1 MAETESMDVAEPVSP
16 VEVPKTGAGPADRHG
31 LLKHSREFL
40 DFFWDIAKPQQETR
54 LEATEKLL
62 EYLRARPKGSSEMK
76 YALKRLITG
85 LGVGRETARP
95 CYSLALAQLLQSFE
109 DIPLCSILQQIQEKY
124 NLQKVKKGMMRP
136 ALFANLFGVLALFQ
150 SGRLVK
156 DSEVLMKSVKLLQ
169 VLAQHYNHLQEQ
181 PQKALVDILSE
192 VPEAVLQE
200 VLPKVLKTELSSV
213 LGSPEHLELFLL
225 AQQKVPKKLEKLM
238 GPVNLFSDENI
249 PRLVTV
255 LKMAATSVKKERKL
269 PAVALDLLR
278 LALQEDKFPWFW
290 KEVVEQG
297 LLKKQFW
304 PASYLCFRLLGAAL
318 PLLSKEQLQLVM
330 RGDLIRHYGEH
341 MVTAKLPNH
350 YKFAPE
356 MNQYVEAFL
365 EGCRDDAERQLAMV
379 VAFTSVTN
387 QGLPVMPTFWRVVK
401 LLSPPALQ
409 GYVAWLRDMFLQPDL
424 DALVDFSTNNQ
435 KKTQDASLHGPE
447 RAVFRLRKWIILRLV
462 SIVDCVHAEKEEAL
476 TEEVARFCF
485 FHSFFETKKPTSQI
499 PETEQHSSPALES
512 RTREVVSGAF
522 FSLLQTL
529 STQFRQAPEQ
539 AQDRQPW
546 TYRLVQFADML
557 LSHSRNV
564 VPLTPFTTQQRQAW
578 DRMLK
583 TLKELETHSS
593 EAKAKATAFQHLLLL
608 VGIHL
613 FKSPAESCD
622 LLGDIQTCIKKSLGE
637 KTRRT
642 RSKATNPQELPWVE
656 VLVEILLSLLAQPSH
671 LMRQVARSVF
681 SHICSHLTPR
691 ALQLILDVL
700 NPEES
705 QDEDDNVVVT
715 DDSKEEPLGE
725 AEDKSSDDEDN
736 KGDKNSESE
745 EESDGEESD
754 EAERDGDVD
763 QGFREQLMA
772 VLQAG
777 KALGGGDGEDD
788 DDEELGDEAMMAL
801 DENLASLFA
810 EQKLRIQA
818 RREEKNKLQKEK
830 ALRRDFQIRV
840 LDLIE
845 VLVTKQPENPL
856 VLELLEPLL
865 HIIRRSMRTSS
876 AKQEQDLLHK
886 TARIFTHHLCRSRHY
901 CRDVGDRVE
910 TVYAQLE
917 RLVRQA
923 GQQADSSVA
932 LYHFNASLYL
942 LRVLKGST
950 VDKSA
955 QKEKTTAADASAQGR
970 EVSRPDP
977 GRLPCPEMG
986 ARPRGRGATRPFH
999 GGGVEAKPSPGS
1011 SGPPSE
1017 GSPASHCALSLVVQA
1032 ATCLDLSRVTPIYS
1046 AVLSSFLT
1054 KRNSPLT
1061 VPMFLSLFCRHPML
1075 CKNLLPLVVEHIA
1088 SHSRPR
1094 HQAQACLLLQK
1105 SLHTRELRLC
1115 FKAPEWEQLMG
1126 QILAK
1131 VTENL
1136 RTLGEAETKSEHQKE
1151 LSSLELLNTLFKNI
1165 RQEKLTT
1172 DLSAVLGVLQSQQPR
1187 LQQKLQ
1193 QEEHSTGTGSSRLH
1207 DLYWQAM
1214 KLLGVQRPKSEKDAK
1229 EVPEA
1234 TQNPVSM
1241 KRKKKGFL
1249 PETKKRKKRKSEGAV
1264 QGEGAAPA
1272 ATGGDQ
1278 PPSTGKKRRNKRKAK
1293 VPAPSQVN
1301 GMPAA
1306 KSPAPDSPAQPPKP
1320 KKRKRKQS
1328 QVNGTPATKSPAP
1341 DSPAQTPKPQKQNEK
1356 QSQVNATPAIES
1368 PAPDL
1373 SAQTPKPQKKN
1384 PKLSQVNGTPA
1395 TRSPAPDPPTQTPK
1409 LQKKN
1414 QKLSQ
1419 ANAMPAT
1426 KSPAPGP
1433 PAASPTASA
1442 QTPKLQ
1448 KKNQKLSQ
1456 VTVTPATKSPVSD
1469 LPTISPGPPAQ
1480 TPKLQK
1486 KNQKLSQMKG
1496 ATPESLDSP
1505 EEPAAKKRPKKNL
1518 PQKGILGKSPQ
1529 SALPRKK
1536 ARLSLASRSPSLLQS
1551 GARKKVQPRKV
1562 KKL

>member
-136 ALFANLFGVLALFQ
+136 ALFA
-150 SGRLVK
+150 K
-156 DSEVLMKSVKLLQ
+156 
-169 VLAQHYNHLQEQ
+169 
-181 PQKALVDILSE
+181 
-192 VPEAVLQE
+192 
-200 VLPKVLKTELSSV
+200 
-213 LGSPEHLELFLL
+213 
-225 AQQKVPKKLEKLM
+225 
-238 GPVNLFSDENI
+238 
-249 PRLVTV
+249 LVTV

-499 PETEQHSSPALES
+499 PETEQHSSPSLES

-917 RLVRQA
+917 RVRQA

-955 QKEKTTAADASAQGR
+955 QKEEKTTAADASAQGR
-970 EVSRPDP
+970 E
-977 GRLPCPEMG
+977 
-986 ARPRGRGATRPFH
+986 
-999 GGGVEAKPSPGS
+999 
-1011 SGPPSE
+1011 
-1017 GSPASHCALSLVVQA
+1017 A

-1165 RQEKLTT
+1165 RQEKLTA

>member
-124 NLQKVKKGMMRP
+124 NLQKVKKVRIS
-136 ALFANLFGVLALFQ
+136 VRQ
-150 SGRLVK
+150 

-955 QKEKTTAADASAQGR
+955 QKEEKTTAADASAQGR

-1061 VPMFLSLFCRHPML
+1061 VPMFLSLFCRHPVSAGL
-1075 CKNLLPLVVEHIA
+1075 ATPLGPC
-1088 SHSRPR
+1088 S
-1094 HQAQACLLLQK
+1094 AQACLLLQK

-1165 RQEKLTT
+1165 RQEVTLGSLETPAAQVPPALTT
-1172 DLSAVLGVLQSQQPR
+1172 HFLCS
-1187 LQQKLQ
+1187 
-1193 QEEHSTGTGSSRLH
+1193 LH
-1207 DLYWQAM
+1207 LR
-1214 KLLGVQRPKSEKDAK
+1214 RPKSEKDAK

-1264 QGEGAAPA
+1264 QGEGAA
-1272 ATGGDQ
+1272 
-1278 PPSTGKKRRNKRKAK
+1278 TGKKRRNKRKAK

-1456 VTVTPATKSPVSD
+1456 VTVTPATKSP
-1469 LPTISPGPPAQ
+1469 